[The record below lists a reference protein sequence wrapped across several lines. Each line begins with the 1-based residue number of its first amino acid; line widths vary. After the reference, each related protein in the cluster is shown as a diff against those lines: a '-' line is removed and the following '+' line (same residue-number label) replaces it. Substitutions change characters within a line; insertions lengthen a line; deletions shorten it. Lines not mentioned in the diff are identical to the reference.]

1 MIRLV
6 LVEDHAMV
14 REAMVRWLEG
24 KPDLSVVATT
34 DRGDDVVALV
44 EEHAPDVVLL
54 DIGLPGDD
62 GITVGVRLRSVA
74 PSLRIVY
81 LTMHD
86 DDATIRDVLRV
97 GAQGYVVKSDPPD
110 EVVAAVRA
118 VAAGGRYVS
127 DRIARRLE
135 RVRHQGAPG
144 LPPGT
149 ASRVAGTATPPV
161 RALGD
166 VENDVV
172 DLADH
177 LEGMVGS
184 PSQRRELQ
192 AVLAERRNRL
202 AELRA
207 PFDQLT
213 PREEVVLAGLV
224 RGLSAPCIADEAMV
238 SAATVRTQ
246 IRSILLKLGVHSQ
259 LAAVSL
265 ARRARWHDEVSV
277 EDVVGTPQ

>member
-24 KPDLSVVATT
+24 QPDLSVVATT
-34 DRGDDVVALV
+34 DRGDDVVELV
-44 EEHAPDVVLL
+44 QEHAPDVVLL
-54 DIGLPGDD
+54 DIGLPGED
-62 GITVGVRLRSVA
+62 GITVGVRLRASV

-135 RVRHQGAPG
+135 RVRHQDAPG

-149 ASRVAGTATPPV
+149 VSRAPGPAAPV

-192 AVLAERRNRL
+192 AVLAERRDRL

-277 EDVVGTPQ
+277 EDVVATP